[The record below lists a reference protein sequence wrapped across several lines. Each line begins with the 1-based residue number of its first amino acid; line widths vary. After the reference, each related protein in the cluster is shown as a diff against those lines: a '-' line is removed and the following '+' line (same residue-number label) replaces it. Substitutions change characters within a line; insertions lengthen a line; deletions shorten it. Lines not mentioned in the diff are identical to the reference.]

1 MDKIAENLPARRV
14 GILLIDGFALM
25 SYAALSEPFRAANLL
40 AGRSCYIVQIIPQ
53 DGLRAVS
60 SSGASISG
68 SAQIGQFDFDI
79 VFVVAGGDPM
89 AVRDPGILA
98 WLRAL
103 DRRRVTLGGVSGG
116 PAVLARAGVM
126 ENRRMTIHWEH
137 AEALREAYPELMLER
152 ALYVF
157 DRNRISCAG
166 GTAPMDMMHEMISQH
181 HGTQFARSVSDWFLH
196 TETRPASGP
205 QRAGRVARFNVTNRS
220 VLIALEAMENNLAE
234 PVSLSQL
241 ARFSNVS
248 PRQLNRLFT
257 QILGE
262 STMSAYRNIRLD
274 VARRLLEQTALP
286 VTEVA
291 IATGFPNPAHFSVAF
306 RTRFKVS
313 PVSTRRRP
321 V

>member
-1 MDKIAENLPARRV
+1 MKPAQRV

-40 AGRSCYIVQIIPQ
+40 AGHSRYVVQAIPQ

-68 SAQIGQFDFDI
+68 TAQVGQFDFDL

-89 AVRDPGILA
+89 RIHDPGITA

-103 DRRRVTLGGVSGG
+103 DRRGVMLGGVSGG

-137 AEALREAYPELMLER
+137 AEAFREAYPDLMLER

-157 DRNRISCAG
+157 DRDRITCAG
-166 GTAPMDMMHEMISQH
+166 GTAPMDMMHDMIAQH
-181 HGTQFARSVSDWFLH
+181 HGTDFARGVSDWFLH

-205 QRAGRVARFNVTNRS
+205 QRMGRVARFNVTNRS

-234 PVSLSQL
+234 PVTLTQL

-257 QILGE
+257 QVLGE
-262 STMSAYRNIRLD
+262 STMTAYRNIRLD
-274 VARRLLEQTALP
+274 VARRLLGQTALP

-306 RTRFKVS
+306 RNRFDVS
-313 PVSTRRRP
+313 PVSMRRVP
-321 V
+321 A